1 MLEFGLKIF
10 LPAIAIG
17 VLLFFLFRLLPIKDA
32 KKKRQLPINI
42 LTVIVS
48 IQFIGILVYPA
59 PFVWISF
66 LYCFTA
72 LITMIY
78 LNFKTKTKILIIII
92 FMAALIAYKIL
103 IFIYAYFEAAHMDI
117 W

>member
-1 MLEFGLKIF
+1 MLEYGLKIF
-10 LPAIAIG
+10 LPAMAGG
-17 VLLFFLFRLLPIKDA
+17 VLLFFLFRLLPIKDT
-32 KKKRQLPINI
+32 KKKKQLPITI

-48 IQFIGILVYPA
+48 IQFIGMLIYPA
-59 PFVWISF
+59 PFVWLGF

-78 LNFKTKTKILIIII
+78 LNFKTKTKIFII
-92 FMAALIAYKIL
+92 AALIAYKIL
-103 IFIYAYFEAAHMDI
+103 IFIYAYFEAAHMDT

>member
-10 LPAIAIG
+10 LPAIAVG
-17 VLLFFLFRLLPIKDA
+17 VLLFFLFRLLPIKDT
-32 KKKRQLPINI
+32 KKKKQLPITI

-48 IQFIGILVYPA
+48 IQFIGMLIYPA
-59 PFVWISF
+59 PFVWIGF

-92 FMAALIAYKIL
+92 FIAALIAYKIL
-103 IFIYAYFEAAHMDI
+103 IFIYAYFEAAHMDT

>member
-10 LPAIAIG
+10 LPAMAGG
-17 VLLFFLFRLLPIKDA
+17 VLLFFLFRLLPIKDT
-32 KKKRQLPINI
+32 KKKKQLPITI

-48 IQFIGILVYPA
+48 IQFIGMLIYPA
-59 PFVWISF
+59 PFVWIGF

-92 FMAALIAYKIL
+92 FIAALIAYKIL
-103 IFIYAYFEAAHMDI
+103 IFIYAYFEAAHMDT